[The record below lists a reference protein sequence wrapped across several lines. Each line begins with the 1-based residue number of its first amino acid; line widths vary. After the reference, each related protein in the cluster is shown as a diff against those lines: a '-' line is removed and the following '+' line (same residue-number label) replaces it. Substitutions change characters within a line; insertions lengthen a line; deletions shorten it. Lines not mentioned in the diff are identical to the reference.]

1 MSMECSE
8 TIKCP
13 NCEKESPFTVWQSI
27 NTDLNPEMKSTVR
40 DMSAFTFICPHC
52 GAKTKVNYPV
62 LYHQMEDRLMIYYVI
77 RDEDIEGVYRMF
89 KGEGLDDEIFSKG
102 REGYLNRI
110 VLTQNQL
117 REKLLIFDDGLDDRV
132 IEVMKIFI
140 IASLQNQHPELKIK
154 EVLYDNAAESAC
166 FAVLSEDG
174 NVGCVDYDQSVYDS
188 VKEDIAKD
196 WQDIRDDEIII
207 NTAWAYETVFKK
219 KTDGGI

>member
-1 MSMECSE
+1 
-8 TIKCP
+8 
-13 NCEKESPFTVWQSI
+13 
-27 NTDLNPEMKSTVR
+27 
-40 DMSAFTFICPHC
+40 
-52 GAKTKVNYPV
+52 
-62 LYHQMEDRLMIYYVI
+62 
-77 RDEDIEGVYRMF
+77 
-89 KGEGLDDEIFSKG
+89 
-102 REGYLNRI
+102 
-110 VLTQNQL
+110 
-117 REKLLIFDDGLDDRV
+117 
-132 IEVMKIFI
+132 MKIFI